1 MFAIVVF
8 NGYILVKFSEK
19 GSQKT
24 QKGNLKLVEYFML
37 YHILLFISQCGG
49 DGSES
54 RFTANVVSASS
65 KEVVADTY
73 LFDDEEAEIEDE
85 GEEGKD
91 EMVSGLH
98 AVSVC
103 L

>member
-1 MFAIVVF
+1 M
-8 NGYILVKFSEK
+8 
-19 GSQKT
+19 
-24 QKGNLKLVEYFML
+24 
-37 YHILLFISQCGG
+37 
-49 DGSES
+49 
-54 RFTANVVSASS
+54 
-65 KEVVADTY
+65 VADTY